1 MRPPSDDS
9 GGLGRLYAALEALE
23 LLSAGSGDERR
34 DTRERIL
41 SAALQLF
48 AVEGVQATS
57 MRQLAA
63 AVGIKAPG
71 LYSHF
76 ESKEAIL
83 TAAIARAL
91 RSFLAFVALPYGLD
105 PAEARLEGLVRRHVR
120 FQLENF
126 ELATSNDSLLAS
138 RSSLLMISEEARSVL
153 RAGQRAY
160 LDLLRREIALRVHR
174 DDPARTGLVLA
185 FSVLS
190 ICDRVNAWYHPQG
203 SMSATDVEDA
213 IWDVVDN
220 LLRRS

>member
-1 MRPPSDDS
+1 M
-9 GGLGRLYAALEALE
+9 YAALEALE
-23 LLSAGSGDERR
+23 RLSAGSGDERR

-48 AVEGVQATS
+48 AVEGVQSTS

-105 PAEARLEGLVRRHVR
+105 PVEARLEGLVRRHVR

-138 RSSLLMISEEARSVL
+138 RSSLLMIGEEAQSVL

-160 LDLLRREIALRVHR
+160 LELLRREVASRVRR
-174 DDPARTGLVLA
+174 DGPARTELVLA

-190 ICDRVNAWYHPQG
+190 ICDRVNAWYHPEG

-220 LLRRS
+220 LLRRG